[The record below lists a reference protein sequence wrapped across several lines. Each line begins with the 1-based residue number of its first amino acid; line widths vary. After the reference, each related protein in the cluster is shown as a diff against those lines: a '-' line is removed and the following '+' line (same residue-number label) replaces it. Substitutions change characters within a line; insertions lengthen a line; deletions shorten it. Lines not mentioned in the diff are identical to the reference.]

1 MRILIIFL
9 IILLGLLPL
18 YLRAEISV
26 VTSIGP
32 LYQITQS
39 IMQGVGEPE
48 LLIKR
53 LSAAHGFAFKPSQLR
68 LLDRADLVIW
78 IDRYFESGFQRLPWT
93 LRTRVVQLELL
104 RSLGLAGQDG
114 HIWYSP
120 VLLRRIARKISDAL
134 IKLDP
139 EHRKTYARNTGE
151 LTATLEYWQ
160 QDFEA
165 RIKAATPRY
174 LLDHDFLRY
183 FEKDFGI
190 QAIAVLNDANDQPVG
205 IRALRKIEEKLSNDP
220 ASCLL
225 TNEAVASKQARILA
239 RKYNLRVYTIG
250 KVDPASG
257 NRPSVIQILNQLESA
272 LINCR

>member
-9 IILLGLLPL
+9 IILFGLLPL
-18 YLRAEISV
+18 YLRAEITV

-48 LLIKR
+48 LLIER

-78 IDRYFESGFQRLPWT
+78 IDRFFESGFQRLPWT

-104 RSLGLAGQDG
+104 RSLGLTGQDG

-120 VLLRRIARKISDAL
+120 VLLRRITQQISDAL
-134 IKLDP
+134 IELDP
-139 EHRKTYARNTGE
+139 GNRKAYTRNTDE
-151 LTATLEYWQ
+151 LSARLEYWQ
-160 QDFEA
+160 QEFEP
-165 RIKAATPRY
+165 RIKAASPRY

-190 QAIAVLNDANDQPVG
+190 QALAVLNDANDQPVG
-205 IRALRKIEEKLSNDP
+205 IRALRKIEEKLTYDP

-225 TNEAVASKQARILA
+225 TNETTASKQARNLA
-239 RKYNLRVYTIG
+239 RRFNLRVYYIG
-250 KVDPASG
+250 TVDPATG
-257 NRPSVIQILNQLESA
+257 NRPSVIQILDQLESA